1 MEQISLGDKLNQVAQ
16 AGAYWVR
23 SFSAVAWASVE
34 PAEGKRNWNA
44 LMGLDQELRNITGK
58 GMQTILSV
66 RVTPSWAQQVAGYS
80 CGPIKPEKLGAF
92 AIFMHD
98 LVVRY
103 SVAPYNV
110 KYWEIWNEEDIDR
123 SVVPPDSPY
132 GCWGDQND
140 AYFGGG
146 YYAEMLK
153 VVYPQIKAA
162 DPQAQVL
169 IGGLLLDCDPRPG
182 AGCAVVG
189 HDPKPSK
196 FLEGI
201 LSNNGG
207 PYFDG
212 ISSHAYDS

>member
-1 MEQISLGDKLNQVAQ
+1 M
-16 AGAYWVR
+16 GALY
-23 SFSAVAWASVE
+23 A
-34 PAEGKRNWNA
+34 
-44 LMGLDQELRNITGK
+44 
-58 GMQTILSV
+58 
-66 RVTPSWAQQVAGYS
+66 
-80 CGPIKPEKLGAF
+80 
-92 AIFMHD
+92 
-98 LVVRY
+98 RY
-103 SVAPYNV
+103 SVAAYNV
-110 KYWEIWNEEDIDR
+110 KYWELWNEPDIYPSIFSGDNEY
-123 SVVPPDSPY
+123 VYWV
-132 GCWGDQND
+132 DQND
-140 AYFGGG
+140 SYNAGG